1 MLLRG
6 DIMTLTPED
15 RDYIHETF
23 ISRKECGECTAKI
36 RNDLA
41 EGSTAFATI
50 RQDLEYI
57 KNSLDKKS
65 RFNITA
71 VSALIQ
77 AICTLLVS
85 IIAAKLG
92 MG

>member
-1 MLLRG
+1 MN
-6 DIMTLTPED
+6 LTQED
-15 RDYIHETF
+15 KEYLHETF

-36 RNDLA
+36 REELA

-50 RQDLEYI
+50 RQDLQYI

-71 VSALIQ
+71 VSAVIQ
-77 AICTLLVS
+77 AVCTLLVS

-92 MG
+92 IG